1 MNFSGSVP
9 KVFAVFL
16 ILLRCGGEWYNCF
29 EYIYFFISFLVDG
42 IKCYECRVSDD
53 ISDFSKRGI
62 NECNDFDDDTP
73 QTFCKGPNYC
83 ITGSMKLSH
92 EDEVY
97 SAVSH
102 GCGRYIR

>member
-1 MNFSGSVP
+1 MVVSGTIVLNSS
-9 KVFAVFL
+9 
-16 ILLRCGGEWYNCF
+16 WYFKYHFN
-29 EYIYFFISFLVDG
+29 LVDG
-42 IKCYECRVSDD
+42 IKCYECRISDD
-53 ISDFSKRGI
+53 IFDFSEKGF
-62 NECNDFDDDTP
+62 NDCNAFDDETP